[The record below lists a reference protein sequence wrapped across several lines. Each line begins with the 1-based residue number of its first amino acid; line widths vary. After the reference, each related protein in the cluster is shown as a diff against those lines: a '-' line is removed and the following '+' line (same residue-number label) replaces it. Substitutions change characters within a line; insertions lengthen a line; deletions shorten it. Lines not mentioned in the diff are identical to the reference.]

1 MNGRPPM
8 SAPSTK
14 FTLRFRNPR
23 THEILGLVA
32 DRYGVSMNQLAEDML
47 ERELRAAA
55 LVLELDLSGTLD
67 LLRGYNRAE
76 HLERAIEEFA
86 EAEGRERDLLR
97 AHLADSPTTRDA
109 HGVLEAFAD

>member
-1 MNGRPPM
+1 M
-8 SAPSTK
+8 SKATPK
-14 FTLRFRNPR
+14 FTLRFRNPE

-86 EAEGRERDLLR
+86 EAEGGERDPLR
-97 AHLADSPTTRDA
+97 ARLAETPTTHDA
-109 HGVLEAFAD
+109 HGVLEAFAN

>member
-1 MNGRPPM
+1 M

-14 FTLRFRNPR
+14 FTLRFRNPQ

-32 DRYGVSMNQLAEDML
+32 ERYGMSMNQLAEEML

-55 LVLELDLSGTLD
+55 LVLELDLTGTLD
-67 LLRGYNRAE
+67 LLRDYSRGE

-86 EAEGRERDLLR
+86 QAEAREQDPLR
-97 AHLADSPTTRDA
+97 ASVAEPRAAGDA
-109 HGVLEAFAD
+109 HGILEAFAS